1 MNVRKYQPTVL
12 ATALLL
18 GFATSVSAQKINV
31 SVGADISINI
41 DTTQQDIST
50 PTATTSQCN
59 RDSKSTLR
67 FFVNDRIVIE
77 DLVLDATPENLFNF
91 GDQLNIELVEDLR
104 VCTRYDYVDLWIAV
118 EMPNDARLFM
128 VSTAFPPFFAFVPY
142 AEPFKTNL
150 DRGENRQTILNFEI
164 APGIPTGDYRFY
176 AAYAESGT
184 DLSELL
190 FTLRSNRAMAKVVVS
205 GR

>member
-18 GFATSVSAQKINV
+18 GFATSAPAQDFNV
-31 SVGADISINI
+31 TV
-41 DTTQQDIST
+41 TTTTEVLLT

-59 RDSKSTLR
+59 RDIRSTLR

-77 DLVLDATPENLFNF
+77 DLVLDATSENLFNL

-104 VCTRYDYVDLWIAV
+104 VCTRYDDVDLWIAV
-118 EMPNDARLFM
+118 EMPDDTRLFM
-128 VSTAFPPFFAFVPY
+128 VSTAFPPFVSFVPY
-142 AEPFKTNL
+142 AKPFKTNL
-150 DRGENRQTILNFEI
+150 DRGENRQTILNFEV

-176 AAYAESGT
+176 AAYAESGK